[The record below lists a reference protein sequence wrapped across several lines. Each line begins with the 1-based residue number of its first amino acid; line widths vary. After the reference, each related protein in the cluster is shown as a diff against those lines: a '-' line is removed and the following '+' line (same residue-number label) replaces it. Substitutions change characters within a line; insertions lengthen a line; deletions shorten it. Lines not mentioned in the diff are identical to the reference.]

1 MNSDR
6 IYYSHGAKMR
16 AVREM
21 ARATLLCLMVGLGIG
36 AVMALLF
43 APSSGKKIRAQLA
56 KSMEQGLNHGRDAV
70 EPMVKRVEKEF
81 DGLHKSIEEH
91 IENLK

>member
-6 IYYSHGAKMR
+6 IYYSNDGKMR
-16 AVREM
+16 AVRAM
-21 ARATLLCLMVGLGIG
+21 FRATLLRLLFGLAIG
-36 AVMALLF
+36 AVLALLF
-43 APSSGKKIRAQLA
+43 APSSGKKIRKQLA
-56 KSMEQGLNHGRDAV
+56 KTMEEGLNNGRDAV

-81 DGLHKSIEEH
+81 DELHKSVEER

>member
-1 MNSDR
+1 MNRDH
-6 IYYSHGAKMR
+6 IYYSNGAKMR

-21 ARATLLCLMVGLGIG
+21 ARATRLCLLFGLGIG
-36 AVMALLF
+36 AVLAFLF

-56 KSMEQGLNHGRDAV
+56 KNMEQGLNHGRDAV

-81 DGLHKSIEEH
+81 DELHKSVEEH

>member
-6 IYYSHGAKMR
+6 IYYSNSAKMR

-21 ARATLLCLMVGLGIG
+21 VRTVLLCLMFGLGIG
-36 AVMALLF
+36 AVLALLF
-43 APSSGKKIRAQLA
+43 APSSGKKIRAQLT
-56 KSMEQGLNHGRDAV
+56 KTMEEGLNSGRDAI

-81 DGLHKSIEEH
+81 DELHQSVEEH

>member
-1 MNSDR
+1 MNSER
-6 IYYSHGAKMR
+6 IYYSDHAKMR

-21 ARATLLCLMVGLGIG
+21 ARATLLCLIFGLGIG
-36 AVMALLF
+36 AVLALLF

-56 KSMEQGLNHGRDAV
+56 KSMEQGLNHGRDAI

-81 DGLHKSIEEH
+81 DELHKSVEEH

>member
-36 AVMALLF
+36 AVLALLF
-43 APSSGKKIRAQLA
+43 APSSGKKIRARLA
-56 KSMEQGLNHGRDAV
+56 KSMEQGLKDGREMV
-70 EPMVKRVEKEF
+70 EPMVEQVEKEF
-81 DGLHKSIEEH
+81 SE
-91 IENLK
+91 LKKNVEKRMI